1 MNILLHGRVEANEI
15 SSVMVHAL
23 STILTHLLPTQG
35 SASANAPA
43 ASQCYASAAA
53 QESAQG
59 GAQGSAQENVQ
70 VGVQVAA
77 QEGVQGSA
85 YGAVQGSNE
94 WCARRSSHGT
104 AYGDAS
110 TPHVVHIHPHLNGL
124 YSDTY
129 DHTLRLRSESLP
141 WSDDSIHIRQWL
153 GRLGQGAVSNRL
165 VIHLGDFI
173 NIYSSEEYKGSY
185 NAVITCFFIDTSQH
199 ILQYILIIRHIL
211 RPGGIWVNLGPLH
224 YHKRGSV
231 LYSRIQV
238 IELAAGLGFEH
249 IRSRRVNTLYTTEV
263 RIMSVYMY
271 VLCIVF

>member
-15 SSVMVHAL
+15 SSVMAHAL

-53 QESAQG
+53 QESAPGGVQGSAQG
-59 GAQGSAQENVQ
+59 GARGSAQENVQ

-77 QEGVQGSA
+77 QKGVQGSA
-85 YGAVQGSNE
+85 YGAVQGSTE
-94 WCARRSSHGT
+94 ASARGSAPGVAPT
-104 AYGDAS
+104 A
-110 TPHVVHIHPHLNGL
+110 PKPPVVHIHPHLNGL

-129 DHTLRLRSESLP
+129 DHTSRLRSESLP
-141 WSDDSIHIRQWL
+141 WSDDSHHISKWL

-165 VIHLGDFI
+165 IIHLGDFI
-173 NIYSSEEYKGSY
+173 SIYSSAEYKGVY
-185 NAVITCFFIDTSQH
+185 NAVITCFFIDTAQH

-211 RPGGIWVNLGPLH
+211 QPGGVWVNLGPLH

-231 LYSRIQV
+231 LYSHIQV
-238 IELAAGLGFEH
+238 IELATGLGLEH
-249 IRSRRVNTLYTTEV
+249 LRTRRVNTLYTTEV
-263 RIMSVYMY
+263 IE
-271 VLCIVF
+271 L

>member
-1 MNILLHGRVEANEI
+1 M
-15 SSVMVHAL
+15 
-23 STILTHLLPTQG
+23 STIVTHLLPTQG

-53 QESAQG
+53 QESAQS

-70 VGVQVAA
+70 VGFQVAA

-85 YGAVQGSNE
+85 YGAVQGCTE
-94 WCARRSSHGT
+94 ASSRGSASGVAPT
-104 AYGDAS
+104 AS
-110 TPHVVHIHPHLNGL
+110 TPHVVNIHPHLNGL

-129 DHTLRLRSESLP
+129 DHTLRLRSESIP
-141 WSDDSIHIRQWL
+141 WLEDSIHIRQWL

-173 NIYSSEEYKGSY
+173 NIYSSEEYKGIY
-185 NAVITCFFIDTSQH
+185 NAIITCFFIDTAQH

-211 RPGGIWVNLGPLH
+211 RPGGVWVNLGPLH

-231 LYSRIQV
+231 LYSHIQV
-238 IELAAGLGFEH
+238 IELATGLGLEH
-249 IRSRRVNTLYTTEV
+249 LRTRRVNTLYTTEV
-263 RIMSVYMY
+263 IE
-271 VLCIVF
+271 L